1 MTPSFHVVVAGAGLA
16 AIEAVLGLRELAG
29 DRVAITVVGPRA
41 ELLHQPLTDM
51 PWAIP
56 AQEGSGER
64 PLRGFGGVRR
74 HPFDAVVGRLGAEL
88 LRDEA
93 VGADVAGRRVRTRGG
108 RAVEYDALLI
118 AVGAVRG
125 AALDGGV
132 AFGGPRD
139 VPAVQ
144 ELLAGLGGPT
154 GEAAS
159 GRPASHGPGGRLAV
173 VIPPGAPWTLPA
185 YEVALRGAA
194 AGAEVSVVTAEPRPA
209 DAFGPAA
216 PAVAEQLDAA
226 GVRVVQGVVED
237 VEDGMLDLVGDA
249 RLSFDAL
256 VALPYVHGPWLDGR
270 PADSEGFIP
279 TDAHG
284 AVDAAEG
291 VFAAGDATTFP
302 IRQGGLACQQAAT
315 AAQSIAHRFDPSVS
329 PDPLRPVLRGALPLP
344 GGGALYL
351 EHDLAGGEARSSLEP
366 LWSPAHRV
374 AGVRLPAFLEDLER
388 A

>member
-1 MTPSFHVVVAGAGLA
+1 MTPSLHVVVAGAGLA

-29 DRVAITVVGPRA
+29 DRIAITVVGPRA

-51 PWAIP
+51 PWA
-56 AQEGSGER
+56 
-64 PLRGFGGVRR
+64 FGGVRR
-74 HPFDAVVGRLGAEL
+74 HPFDAVVERLGADL

-93 VGADVAGRRVRTRGG
+93 VGVDVPGRRIRTRGG
-108 RAVEYDALLI
+108 RAVGYDALLV

-125 AALDGGV
+125 ASLDGAV

-139 VPAVQ
+139 VPAVR
-144 ELLAGLGGPT
+144 ELLEGLADIGDG
-154 GEAAS
+154 AA
-159 GRPASHGPGGRLAV
+159 RRLAV

-185 YEVALRGAA
+185 YEVALRAAA
-194 AGAEVSVVTAEPRPA
+194 AGAQVSVVTAEPQPA
-209 DAFGPAA
+209 DAFGAA
-216 PAVAEQLDAA
+216 AAAVAEQLAAA

-256 VALPYVHGPWLDGR
+256 VALPYVHGPWLDGL
-270 PADSEGFIP
+270 PADAEGFIP

-315 AAQSIAHRFDPSVS
+315 AAQSIAHVADASV
-329 PDPLRPVLRGALPLP
+329 PADPLRPVLRGALPLP
-344 GGGALYL
+344 DGALYL
-351 EHDLAGGEARSSLEP
+351 EHDLAGGEARSSREP

-374 AGVRLPAFLEDLER
+374 AGVRLPAFLEELEG
-388 A
+388 